1 MLRKIKFF
9 NFFSNFGNL
18 FLIVSDFW
26 LIFLSLL
33 FSTFLRFDFIFPK
46 EFFFSRF
53 SYFSIYS
60 LLVVISLLAF
70 GDYEEKWE
78 YASFREYV
86 RFIIVFSVINLF
98 FGLFFFLAGGEL
110 LPRSVIIISF
120 FISLFLLFSFRVIL
134 RGLREFSENT
144 NKTKVLIVLNEKNL
158 DYLINFLK
166 NLNYEI
172 VGLIFD
178 DLKIRGRV
186 LKGIPVYYDLN
197 IIKKLPIKEIYID
210 KDVNNEIYEKV
221 IQSKTYDIAIK
232 KIENI
237 SFNNYVIQ
245 NIRVEDLI
253 MREKRDIEI
262 DISNYKNR
270 VYLITGAAGSI
281 GKYIFKELLNLKVS
295 KIIGID
301 ISEEGI
307 HNLILETEYYTDTEK
322 KFVLID
328 INDKNISKYI
338 KGSDII
344 FHCAAKKHLPLVEE
358 NKYLAFKTNVL
369 GTLNILENISLFK
382 QRKEFVFISTDKA
395 VNPTSFMG
403 LTKRIGEILTIYYSI
418 IDRDNSYI
426 VVRFGNVFGSSG
438 SLIPSIIKQI
448 DLYNRVKVTDI
459 NVRRYFMLPNEAAK
473 LIIFSLINA
482 DSSDIVVLDMGQSI
496 NIYELTKKIIQ
507 LLNYNKNIPIE
518 IIGLRKGEKLN
529 EELFYNYESIKD
541 KKQYIYIINH
551 NLKIKENISKIQD
564 FIDFVKNYD
573 LNLDNINDLEQ
584 VLWNF
589 IKELEP
595 IENFKNLEI

>member
-1 MLRKIKFF
+1 M
-9 NFFSNFGNL
+9 
-18 FLIVSDFW
+18 
-26 LIFLSLL
+26 
-33 FSTFLRFDFIFPK
+33 
-46 EFFFSRF
+46 
-53 SYFSIYS
+53 
-60 LLVVISLLAF
+60 
-70 GDYEEKWE
+70 
-78 YASFREYV
+78 
-86 RFIIVFSVINLF
+86 
-98 FGLFFFLAGGEL
+98 
-110 LPRSVIIISF
+110 
-120 FISLFLLFSFRVIL
+120 
-134 RGLREFSENT
+134 
-144 NKTKVLIVLNEKNL
+144 
-158 DYLINFLK
+158 
-166 NLNYEI
+166 
-172 VGLIFD
+172 IFD

-369 GTLNILENISLFK
+369 GTLNILENINLFK

-541 KKQYIYIINH
+541 KKRYIYIINH

>member
-1 MLRKIKFF
+1 MFSFF
-9 NFFSNFGNL
+9 NNFVNL
-18 FLIVSDFW
+18 FLIISDLL

-33 FSTFLRFDFIFPK
+33 FSTFLRFDFTFPK
-46 EFFFSRF
+46 EFFFNRF

-60 LLVVISLLAF
+60 LLIVISLLAF

-78 YASFREYV
+78 YASFKEYIKFV
-86 RFIIVFSVINLF
+86 IVFSVINLF

-120 FISLFLLFSFRVIL
+120 FVSLFLLFSFRVIL
-134 RGLREFSENT
+134 RSLREFSENT
-144 NKTKVLIVLNEKNL
+144 NKTKVLLILNEKNL

-178 DLKIRGRV
+178 DFKIRGRI
-186 LKGIPVYYDLN
+186 LKGIPVYYNLN

-210 KDVNNEIYEKV
+210 KNVSNEVYQKV
-221 IQSKTYDIAIK
+221 IQSKTYDIALK

-237 SFNNYVIQ
+237 SLNNYIIQ

-253 MREKRDIEI
+253 MREKRNIEI
-262 DISNYKNR
+262 DILDYKDK

-281 GKYIFKELLNLKVS
+281 GKYIFKELLNLNVS

-307 HNLILETEYYTDTEK
+307 YNLILETEYYNDTK
-322 KFVLID
+322 KEFILID
-328 INDKNISKYI
+328 INDKNINKCI
-338 KGSDII
+338 KDSDVI

-369 GTLNILENISLFK
+369 GTLNILGNINLFK
-382 QRKEFVFISTDKA
+382 EKKEFVFISTDKA

-403 LTKRIGEILTIYYSI
+403 LTKRIGEILTLYYSF
-418 IDRDNSYI
+418 IDKNNSYI

-448 DLYNRVKVTDI
+448 DLYNKVKVTDV

-482 DSSDIVVLDMGQSI
+482 NYSDIVVLDMGQSI
-496 NIYELTKKIIQ
+496 NIYELTKKIIE

-564 FIDFVKNYD
+564 FINFIKNYN
-573 LNLDNINDLEQ
+573 LSLDNINDLEQ

-595 IENFKNLEI
+595 IENLKNLEV

>member
-1 MLRKIKFF
+1 MLRRIKFF

-369 GTLNILENISLFK
+369 GTLNILENINLFK

-541 KKQYIYIINH
+541 KKRYIYIINH